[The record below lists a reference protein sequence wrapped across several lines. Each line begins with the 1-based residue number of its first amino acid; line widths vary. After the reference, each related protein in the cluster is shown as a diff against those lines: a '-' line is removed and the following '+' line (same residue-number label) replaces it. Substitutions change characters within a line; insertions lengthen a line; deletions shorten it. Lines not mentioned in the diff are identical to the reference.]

1 MNSLF
6 YTGVRIPGRI
16 GRAIAVLTM
25 AALAPGAALAAAA
38 PGHTQWQPLPPIAA
52 LDVQRYLGDWN
63 QVAAVPQFFNLD
75 CARDTAA
82 NYQLIDASNIRVEN
96 KCTTWSGGTNR
107 IVGNARVTDPVSNAQ
122 LHVSFPGVPSQDSLD
137 GPPNYIVTFIADD
150 YSWAL
155 VGDPLRSSGFVLSRS
170 PAVDAARW
178 QEIRAVVADRGYNPC
193 LLLTS
198 PTPGGATDLRPLC
211 TM

>member
-1 MNSLF
+1 
-6 YTGVRIPGRI
+6 V
-16 GRAIAVLTM
+16 
-25 AALAPGAALAAAA
+25 
-38 PGHTQWQPLPPIAA
+38 QWQPLPPIAY

-96 KCTTWSGGTNR
+96 RCTTWSGGTNR

-122 LHVSFPGVPSQDSLD
+122 LHVSFPEVPSQNSLD
-137 GPPNYIVTFIADD
+137 GPPNYIVTFLAED
-150 YSWAL
+150 YSLAL
-155 VGDPLRSSGFVLSRS
+155 VGDPLRLSGFVLSRS

-193 LLLTS
+193 FLLTS
-198 PTPGGATDLRPLC
+198 PTPGGANDVRPLC